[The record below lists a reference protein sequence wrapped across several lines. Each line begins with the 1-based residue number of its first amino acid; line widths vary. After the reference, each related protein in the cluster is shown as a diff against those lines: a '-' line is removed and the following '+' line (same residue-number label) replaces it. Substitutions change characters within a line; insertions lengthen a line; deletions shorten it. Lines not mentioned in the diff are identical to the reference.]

1 MPDDISVM
9 GIGDFQGAAE
19 MTPPLST
26 IRIPAHTVGRLSAN
40 RILELV
46 TAEAPQAPR
55 HLKVDFEMRI
65 RNSTAP
71 YRDKP
76 AKPAST

>member
-1 MPDDISVM
+1 M

-19 MTPPLST
+19 MTPALST

-40 RILELV
+40 RMMELIE
-46 TAEAPQAPR
+46 AETKQAPR

-65 RNSTAP
+65 RQSTAP
-71 YRDKP
+71 YRGLEK
-76 AKPAST
+76 